1 MHLHPTKSDSFYTI
15 FLHELL
21 AGLIYD
27 VDDDDD
33 DDDGSCDAS
42 ILLLPLP
49 IYNYQLSSPKISIT
63 LLIQFVRSFLPCPSI
78 SE

>member
-27 VDDDDD
+27 DDDDD
-33 DDDGSCDAS
+33 DDDGSCEARIHTTTAS
-42 ILLLPLP
+42 TYI
-49 IYNYQLSSPKISIT
+49 
-63 LLIQFVRSFLPCPSI
+63 
-78 SE
+78 